1 MALFDRM
8 VIATMPLVPK
18 AMVRRVAAKYIAG
31 ETLDDAM
38 NVVRDLNTRGM
49 HTTVDVLG
57 EFVSD
62 PQEAQRDVETYL
74 NLIDA
79 IAERKLKS
87 GVSVKL
93 TAIGLSISPKLA
105 RENMKKLI
113 DAASKHDVFVR
124 IDMEDSPYTS
134 ETLAIYEEFR
144 NEARIGIVVQAYLK
158 RTADDIKRLMEKGS
172 TNIRLCKG
180 IYVESET
187 IAIKDRK
194 GIQDNFLKLLDL
206 IFDGGALVGI
216 ATHDRY
222 LIEQSE
228 HMVKARG
235 MNSAQYEYQMLLGVL
250 PELRDEVVSRGH
262 RMRVYVPFGDA
273 WYGYS
278 TRRLKENPAL
288 AGYVLKSLFKSGQ

>member
-1 MALFDRM
+1 MALFDRF
-8 VIATMPLVPK
+8 VVATMPYVPK
-18 AMVRRVAAKYIAG
+18 AMVRKVASKYIAG

-38 NVVRDLNTRGM
+38 NVVQDLNTRGM

-62 PQEAQRDVETYL
+62 PQLASRDVESYL
-74 NLIDA
+74 KLIAA

-93 TAIGLSISPKLA
+93 TAVGLSISPQIA
-105 RENMKKLI
+105 RQNVKRMI
-113 DAASKHDVFVR
+113 DAAAKHDIFVR
-124 IDMEDSPYTS
+124 IDMEDSPYTT

-144 NEARIGIVVQAYLK
+144 KEARVGIVVQAYLK
-158 RTADDIKRLMEKGS
+158 RTADDVKRLMDGGP
-172 TNIRLCKG
+172 TNFRLCKG
-180 IYVESET
+180 IYVEPEA
-187 IAIKDRK
+187 IAYKDRRAV
-194 GIQDNFLKLLDL
+194 QDNFMRLLEMM
-206 IFDGGALVGI
+206 FDGGAQVGI
-216 ATHDRY
+216 ATHDRH
-222 LIEQSE
+222 LVEQSE
-228 HMVKARG
+228 LMLKARG

-250 PELRDEVVSRGH
+250 PELRDEIVSRGH

-288 AGYVLKSLFKSGQ
+288 AGYVFKSLFKAG

>member
-1 MALFDRM
+1 MLDSLVVAM
-8 VIATMPLVPK
+8 MPYVPK
-18 AMVRRVAAKYIAG
+18 AMVRKVASKYIAG

-38 NVVRDLNTRGM
+38 TVVQDLNARGM
-49 HTTVDVLG
+49 HATVDVLG

-62 PQEAQRDVETYL
+62 PKLASRDVESYL
-74 NLIDA
+74 KLIDA

-93 TAIGLSISPKLA
+93 TAVGLSISPQIA
-105 RENMKKLI
+105 RQNVKRLV
-113 DAASKHDVFVR
+113 DAAGKHDIFVR

-134 ETLAIYEEFR
+134 ETLAIYDEFR
-144 NEARIGIVVQAYLK
+144 KVGRVGIVVQAYLK
-158 RTADDIKRLMEKGS
+158 RTADDVKRLMDGGP

-180 IYVESET
+180 IYVEPEA
-187 IAIKDRK
+187 IAYKDRK
-194 GIQDNFLKLLDL
+194 AIQDNFLKLLDL
-206 IFDGGALVGI
+206 MFDGGALVGI
-216 ATHDRY
+216 ATHDKY
-222 LIEQSE
+222 LVEQSE
-228 HMVKARG
+228 QMVKSRG

-250 PELRDEVVSRGH
+250 PELRDEVVRRGH

-288 AGYVLKSLFKSGQ
+288 AGYIFKSLFKAGR